1 MCKAALISTDEMM
14 ADLSDDDLKKEL
26 KHILDGIKAYR
37 DSIYTEDI
45 PSYEIARRLWDVLSS
60 TRGGKLFL
68 ANLSFDLLDMFV
80 DASRRSVQK
89 PDLDVESMQRAL
101 VRDRTLSALHDDIR
115 EKVSEQLTE
124 INGFGEFVPG
134 MYKEEKDS

>member
-26 KHILDGIKAYR
+26 KHILEGIKTYR

-101 VRDRTLSALHDDIR
+101 VRDRTLAALHDDIR

>member
-1 MCKAALISTDEMM
+1 
-14 ADLSDDDLKKEL
+14 
-26 KHILDGIKAYR
+26 
-37 DSIYTEDI
+37 
-45 PSYEIARRLWDVLSS
+45 
-60 TRGGKLFL
+60 
-68 ANLSFDLLDMFV
+68 MFV

-101 VRDRTLSALHDDIR
+101 VRDRTLAALHDDIR

-134 MYKEEKDS
+134 MYKEEGKEE